1 MPRRRRRRRAKC
13 SGRTSSCP
21 VHCGGCAGAAS
32 LCTPGSPARSAFCPD
47 SSPDVSPPSPPS
59 AWRWAPR
66 WPSCAF
72 ASSWRRTSARCRRR
86 SVSAPGPCGGGL
98 RPPPSNRK
106 RGRTRRPARG
116 SSIGCPDPGANQR
129 RLTVNDDVKQ
139 HSEEVALFRFGVIG
153 DLVHLP
159 PGAKGL
165 YERLREKAEIDYR
178 IPGSLRGRVAPETI
192 RHWLRAYRKGGLD
205 ALRPRVRADHG
216 QSHALPRE
224 VSDLLVSIKD
234 EKRELSVQLVI
245 REALATGKIPEG
257 LLLAPSTVHR
267 LLSRAGLMAKEPG
280 EPSSKDHR
288 RFAFEKAGDLWMSDV
303 MHGPAVSVAGK
314 KRKAYLI
321 AFIDDATR
329 VIPYAAFA
337 LSESTAAFLPVLK
350 EAMLRRGA
358 ARRLFVDNGSAF
370 RSHQLALVCAKL
382 GITLIHARPYH
393 AQAKGKIERW
403 FRTVR
408 LQLLPLLQ
416 PGDLQSL
423 DALNR
428 RLWAWVEG
436 EYHRSPHRGLDG
448 ATTLDKWAQVAD
460 EVRYL
465 GPDIDDLFLNEA
477 KRKVAKDRTVSLG
490 GIVYEVDAALVGEVI
505 TLRHDPSKPGR
516 TVQVWAKG
524 KKVQDAKVV
533 DVHANC
539 FVRREKPEGLRLADL
554 AKKED

>member
-1 MPRRRRRRRAKC
+1 M
-13 SGRTSSCP
+13 
-21 VHCGGCAGAAS
+21 
-32 LCTPGSPARSAFCPD
+32 
-47 SSPDVSPPSPPS
+47 
-59 AWRWAPR
+59 
-66 WPSCAF
+66 
-72 ASSWRRTSARCRRR
+72 
-86 SVSAPGPCGGGL
+86 
-98 RPPPSNRK
+98 
-106 RGRTRRPARG
+106 
-116 SSIGCPDPGANQR
+116 
-129 RLTVNDDVKQ
+129 NDDVKQ

-165 YERLREKAEIDYR
+165 YERLREKADIDYR

-257 LLLAPSTVHR
+257 LPLAPSTVHR
-267 LLSRAGLMAKEPG
+267 LLSRAGLMAKERG

-288 RFAFEKAGDLWMSDV
+288 RFSFEKAGDLWMSDV
-303 MHGPAVSVAGK
+303 MHGPAVTVAGK

-350 EAMLRRGA
+350 EAVLRRGA

-408 LQLLPLLQ
+408 LQLLPLLR
-416 PGDLQSL
+416 PANLASL

-436 EYHRSPHRGLDG
+436 EYHRSSHRGLDG
-448 ATTLDKWAQVAD
+448 ATPLDKWASVAD

-465 GPDIDDLFLNEA
+465 GPDLDDLFLNEA
-477 KRKVAKDRTVSLG
+477 KRKVARDRTVSLD
-490 GIVYEVDAALVGEVI
+490 GIVYEVDATLVGEVV

-516 TVQVWAKG
+516 TVQVWTKG
-524 KKVQDAKVV
+524 KLVQEAKVV
-533 DVHANC
+533 DVHGNC
-539 FVRREKPEGLRLADL
+539 FVKREKPEGLRLADL

>member
-1 MPRRRRRRRAKC
+1 M
-13 SGRTSSCP
+13 
-21 VHCGGCAGAAS
+21 
-32 LCTPGSPARSAFCPD
+32 
-47 SSPDVSPPSPPS
+47 
-59 AWRWAPR
+59 
-66 WPSCAF
+66 
-72 ASSWRRTSARCRRR
+72 
-86 SVSAPGPCGGGL
+86 
-98 RPPPSNRK
+98 
-106 RGRTRRPARG
+106 
-116 SSIGCPDPGANQR
+116 
-129 RLTVNDDVKQ
+129 NDDVKQ

-165 YERLREKAEIDYR
+165 YERLREKADIDYR

-245 REALATGKIPEG
+245 REALASGKIPEG
-257 LLLAPSTVHR
+257 LPLAPSTVHR

-280 EPSSKDHR
+280 EPTSKDHR
-288 RFAFEKAGDLWMSDV
+288 RFSFEKAGDLWMSDV
-303 MHGPAVSVAGK
+303 MHGPAVTVAGK

-350 EAMLRRGA
+350 EAVLRRGA

-416 PGDLQSL
+416 PADLASL

-436 EYHRSPHRGLDG
+436 EYHRSPHRGLEG
-448 ATTLDKWAQVAD
+448 ATPLDKWAALAD

-477 KRKVAKDRTVSLG
+477 KRKVARDRTV
-490 GIVYEVDAALVGEVI
+490 A
-505 TLRHDPSKPGR
+505 
-516 TVQVWAKG
+516 
-524 KKVQDAKVV
+524 
-533 DVHANC
+533 
-539 FVRREKPEGLRLADL
+539 
-554 AKKED
+554 